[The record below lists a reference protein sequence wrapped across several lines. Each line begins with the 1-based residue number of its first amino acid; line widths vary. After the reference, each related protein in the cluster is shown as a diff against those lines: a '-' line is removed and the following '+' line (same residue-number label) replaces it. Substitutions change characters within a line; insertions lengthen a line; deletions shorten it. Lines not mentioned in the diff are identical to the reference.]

1 VRIDLFR
8 MERMQ
13 SLHWHRVEY
22 DLSESGV
29 LPLTVA
35 EVLGGGDAPAALLVE
50 TALGYPL
57 SEGSELLRE
66 RVAAFYAGARRE
78 NVTVV
83 NGGSEANHLTLW
95 SLLEKGDRL
104 ALMVPNYLQAW
115 GLGRHYTGRV
125 DTFGLRLRGGR
136 WGLDTAALRRAVTR
150 RTKVVLVCNPD
161 NPTGSVFNEDEMQ
174 EVVAAARRVG
184 AWIVADEIYRGAE
197 RDGGALTPSFWG
209 RYERTVVTGGLS
221 KAFGLPGLRIGWV
234 LAPPALVK
242 KIWIR
247 HDYTTLTPG
256 MLSDRLAA
264 VVLEPARR
272 DAILARTREIVRRQ
286 WPRLESWL
294 RCHEDVFD
302 WVPPVAGAIALAR
315 YRLPV
320 GSTALVERIR
330 REQSVLLVP
339 GDMLG
344 AGRSLRFGFGYD
356 IERTLAGLARVDD
369 TLARVSRLARGSRRS
384 RTVSRERAN

>member
-1 VRIDLFR
+1 MRIDLFR

-13 SLHWHRVEY
+13 SLHWHRVDY

-29 LPLTVA
+29 LPLKVV
-35 EVLGGGDAPAALLVE
+35 ELLGDGLPPAAFLD

-66 RVAAFYAGARRE
+66 RVAAFYPGASPE

-83 NGGSEANHLTLW
+83 NGGSEANHLSLW
-95 SLLEKGDRL
+95 SLLEPGDRL
-104 ALMVPNYLQAW
+104 AVMLPNYMQAW

-125 DTFGLRLRGGR
+125 DAFSLRLRRGR
-136 WGLDTAALRRAVTR
+136 WALDEAGLRKAVTKKTR
-150 RTKVVLVCNPD
+150 VVLVCNPN
-161 NPTGSVFNEDEMQ
+161 NPTGAVLDPEEMDA
-174 EVVAAARRVG
+174 VVAAARRVG
-184 AWIVADEIYRGAE
+184 AWIIADEIYRGAE
-197 RDGGALTPSFWG
+197 LAGKALTPTFFG
-209 RYERTVVTGGLS
+209 RYERVAVTGGLS

-234 LAPPALVK
+234 IAPPALIK

-264 VVLEPARR
+264 VAMEPARR
-272 DAILARTREIVRRQ
+272 DQILARTREIVRLQ
-286 WPRLESWL
+286 WPRLEGWL
-294 RCHEDVFD
+294 RSHEDILE
-302 WVPPVAGAIALAR
+302 WAPPQAGAIALAC
-315 YRLPV
+315 YRLPI
-320 GSTALVERIR
+320 GSTALVDRIR

-356 IERTLAGLARVDD
+356 IERTLAGLSRVDS
-369 TLARVSRLARGSRRS
+369 TLASLRPRS
-384 RTVSRERAN
+384 R

>member
-1 VRIDLFR
+1 MRIDLFR
-8 MERMQ
+8 MERLQ
-13 SLHWHRVEY
+13 SLHWHRVEF

-29 LPLTVA
+29 LPLKLSELLGDGLSTA
-35 EVLGGGDAPAALLVE
+35 ELLD

-66 RVAAFYAGARRE
+66 RIAAFHAGARAE

-95 SLLEKGDRL
+95 SLLEPGDRL
-104 ALMVPNYLQAW
+104 AVMLPNYMQAV
-115 GLGRHYTGRV
+115 GLGRHYTGRA
-125 DTFGLRLRGGR
+125 DTFSLRLRHGR
-136 WGLDTAALRRAVTR
+136 WGLDEGSLHRAIRKKTR
-150 RTKVVLVCNPD
+150 LILVGNPN
-161 NPTGSVFNEDEMQ
+161 NPTGAVLEPEEMDA
-174 EVVAAARRVG
+174 VVTAARRVG

-197 RDGGALTPSFWG
+197 LSTEAPTPTFFG
-209 RYERTVVTGGLS
+209 RYERVAVTGGLS

-234 LAPPALVK
+234 VAPPALIK
-242 KIWIR
+242 KIWVR

-264 VVLEPARR
+264 TVLEPGRR
-272 DAILARTREIVRRQ
+272 EAILARTREILRRQ
-286 WPRLESWL
+286 WPGLEGWL
-294 RCHEDVFD
+294 RTHEDILQ
-302 WVPPVAGAIALAR
+302 WVPPRAGAIALAR
-315 YRLPV
+315 YRLPLA
-320 GSTALVERIR
+320 STTLVDRIR

-356 IERTLAGLARVDD
+356 IGRTLAGLARVDAV
-369 TLARVSRLARGSRRS
+369 LATVRPRS
-384 RTVSRERAN
+384 